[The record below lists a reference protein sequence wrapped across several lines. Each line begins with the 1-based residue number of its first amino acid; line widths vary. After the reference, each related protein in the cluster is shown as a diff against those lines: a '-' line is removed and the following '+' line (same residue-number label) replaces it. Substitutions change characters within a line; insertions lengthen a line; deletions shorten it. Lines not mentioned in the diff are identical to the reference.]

1 MNKKLLVLV
10 VVFTLFALA
19 GSSAL
24 ALAPMGPPTAGL
36 KTGQVR
42 AGVEYSYSN
51 VDLKVEDDEDTYTIK
66 DIKVNMFTV
75 NIGYGIMDEWEAF
88 ARFGAANAKK
98 SNIWDEEDDEYTVD
112 FSGDYKFAWGLGTKF
127 TFLKQEN
134 IDWGVLF
141 QIGWLNT
148 EYGDSGSEVF
158 EEMGTYAWDDTFKLS
173 VYDMEI
179 AVGPTWK
186 AAEGLS
192 IYGGPFFNLI
202 NGDLDEDWTETYDDG
217 ETEPEIDSGTWSAD
231 VKQKAVF
238 GGYVGA
244 QFDLSEN
251 ASVFG
256 ELQFTGGTC
265 GAWTFATGVGWK
277 F

>member
-10 VVFTLFALA
+10 VVFTVFALV

-42 AGVEYSYSN
+42 AGAEYSYSN
-51 VDLKVEDDEDTYTIK
+51 ADFKVEWEGDDDEYTAK
-66 DIKVNMFTV
+66 DIKVNMFTA

-88 ARFGAANAKK
+88 ARLGFGNAKGAYYG
-98 SNIWDEEDDEYTVD
+98 DDEDDGSEI
-112 FSGDYKFAWGLGTKF
+112 SGDYKFAWGLGTKF

-141 QIGWLNT
+141 QIGWLKT
-148 EYGDSGSEVF
+148 EGSESGSEVDGF
-158 EEMGTYAWDDTFKLS
+158 DTYTWEDNFKLS

-192 IYGGPFFNLI
+192 IYGGPFFNLV
-202 NGDLDEDWTETYDDG
+202 NGSIDDDWTETDTYDNGDDP
-217 ETEPEIDSGTWSAD
+217 PEIETDSGSESAD
-231 VKQKAVF
+231 VKQKSIF

-256 ELQFTGGTC
+256 EFQFTGG
-265 GAWTFATGVGWK
+265 AMTFATGVGWK